1 MKRFFKKHRH
11 HLKNCAHGKN
21 HIVAVRSI
29 FNPSQPLI
37 TCEIDPKNHEIKQWL
52 RAHNAEDTN
61 IDSLRFREE
70 YQNYLYKNKE

>member
-11 HLKNCAHGKN
+11 HLKNCAHGET
-21 HIVAVRSI
+21 HIVAVRSTS
-29 FNPSQPLI
+29 NPSQSLI

-52 RAHNAEDTN
+52 RAHNTDDTN
-61 IDSLRFREE
+61 IDSLRFWEE